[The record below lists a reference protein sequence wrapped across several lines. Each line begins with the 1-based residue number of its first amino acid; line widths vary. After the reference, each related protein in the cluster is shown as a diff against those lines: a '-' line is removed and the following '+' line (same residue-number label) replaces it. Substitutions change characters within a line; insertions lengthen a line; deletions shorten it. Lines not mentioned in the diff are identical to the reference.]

1 MGYGCDKKNEE
12 RLAERKA
19 KQKAD
24 EKKTDSKPSIK
35 EHLPVEKRFED
46 RERAGIE
53 STASLQLG
61 KSLKTED
68 KI

>member
-1 MGYGCDKKNEE
+1 MGYGCVKTNEE
-12 RLAERKA
+12 RLVEREA

-35 EHLPVEKRFED
+35 EHIVVDKK
-46 RERAGIE
+46 A
-53 STASLQLG
+53 
-61 KSLKTED
+61 KTED